1 MIGIEINR
9 TKSNEQSC
17 QNLKIKCHTKKEKI
31 IQIKWI
37 IYTCHEMKQN
47 HEQSYLITAFKS

>member
-17 QNLKIKCHTKKEKI
+17 QNLKIKCHTKKKNYPN
-31 IQIKWI
+31 QMDNL
-37 IYTCHEMKQN
+37 HMP
-47 HEQSYLITAFKS
+47 